1 MRNMI
6 FLISY
11 AIYFQLNSSYFKDD
25 FPKLYVVI
33 YLHVLNK
40 NDKNRT
46 KNKQITEKKKT
57 TKATNK

>member
-1 MRNMI
+1 MQNMI

-11 AIYFQLNSSYFKDD
+11 AIYFQLNSSYFKDY

-40 NDKNRT
+40 SDKNRS
-46 KNKQITEKKKT
+46 KNKQITEKQKP